1 MLLLLLSTLVIFVP
15 DTIDAQCSSLSTL
28 SANTYE
34 KVIEKSKESNLD
46 CHWTIESPDHVEI
59 NVTKWSLAQTCTE
72 DSLQIYDGNNTN
84 GLLLAKL
91 CSYGSIK
98 IMVSGR
104 RKAHVWFKTGST
116 STGTGI
122 TLTYKSYGQRL
133 PSCNPGYEWPQRR
146 YVRADET
153 PQVITSENYPNN
165 YPKDDKE
172 EWVIIKPSSSTPL
185 AIVVEDMD
193 IEDFHHC
200 GYDYLAV
207 YDGKCSYDKEK
218 AKLCDDRKGSMTLTG
233 NTYSLI
239 RFYSD
244 TDRVGKGFKL
254 RFYLGSVEES
264 KGDSSALHAILI
276 GLIAAC
282 IVVIFLL
289 ASAKLYMRCFKKP
302 KVRPNQDNLRNRRAV
317 LETQVRRGPL
327 GSRLARMMTAQSI
340 HSEMTRYL
348 SNNTEHDSRV
358 STFEISTSQSSGT
371 GLVYE
376 DGMFQ
381 PPSYSALFRHSEEPS
396 APPAD
401 NNAPPPYPGSPD
413 MKCEGQGHIVSV
425 AHASPIHDSNKAG
438 DGLTNVETVPPPPY
452 NSTN

>member
-1 MLLLLLSTLVIFVP
+1 MLLVLLLTLVIFVP
-15 DTIDAQCSSLSTL
+15 DAIDAQCSSLSIL
-28 SANTYE
+28 SANTNE
-34 KVIEKSKESNLD
+34 KVIEKSKERNLD

-59 NVTKWSLAQTCTE
+59 NVTKWSLAQTCAE
-72 DSLQIYDGNNTN
+72 DSLRIYDGHDTH
-84 GLLLAKL
+84 GLLLAEL

-98 IMVSGR
+98 IMVSSRG
-104 RKAHVWFKTGST
+104 KAHVWFKTGST

-122 TLTYKSYGQRL
+122 TLSYKSYGQNV
-133 PSCNPGYEWPQRR
+133 PSCKPGYKLPQRR
-146 YVRADET
+146 FVRADET
-153 PQVITSENYPNN
+153 HQVITSKNYPNN

-172 EWVIIKPSSSTPL
+172 EWVIIKPSASTPL

-193 IEDFHHC
+193 IEDSHHC

-218 AKLCDDRKGSMTLTG
+218 AKLCNDRKGSWTLTG
-233 NTYSLI
+233 NKYSLI
-239 RFYSD
+239 RFQSD
-244 TDRVGKGFKL
+244 TDRTGKGFKL
-254 RFYLGSVEES
+254 RFYLGTVEES

-302 KVRPNQDNLRNRRAV
+302 KVRPNQDHLRNRRAV
-317 LETQVRRGPL
+317 LEAQVRRGPL

-348 SNNTEHDSRV
+348 SNTTEHDSRV
-358 STFEISTSQSSGT
+358 STFEISTSQSSGA
-371 GLVYE
+371 GLVFE

-381 PPSYSALFRHSEEPS
+381 PPSYSTLFRHSEQPS

-401 NNAPPPYPGSPD
+401 TNAPPPYPGSPD
-413 MKCEGQGHIVSV
+413 FKLEDQGNTVSV
-425 AHASPIHDSNKAG
+425 AHASPIHDSNKAS

-452 NSTN
+452 NSS